1 MADPQPWNWMQAET
15 ALVERIK
22 QLTQQ
27 GADKWARAVMTKG
40 DLESVAEEQQA
51 CPAVYV
57 IYGGFAVKAAS
68 DFEATLVHRWL
79 VVLAESSA
87 ADQRSANARNQAAGP
102 RLAALM
108 RGLHGMRLPGA
119 RAALVPVTPPQPY
132 YSPAKFA
139 YYPLAFTCE
148 TYHCVDPQ

>member
-1 MADPQPWNWMQAET
+1 MAAEWNWMQAET

-22 QLTQQ
+22 ALTQQ
-27 GADKWARAVMTKG
+27 GDEPWARAVLTRT
-40 DLESVAEEQQA
+40 DLAAVAEEQQFS
-51 CPAVYV
+51 PSVYV
-57 IYGGFAVKAAS
+57 VYGGYAVKAAN
-68 DFEATLVHRWL
+68 DFDAVLVHRWL

-87 ADQRSANARNQAAGP
+87 ADQRSANARNQSAGP
-102 RLAALM
+102 HLDVLM

-119 RAALVPVTPPQPY
+119 RAALVPATPPQPY

-139 YYPLAFTCE
+139 YYPLSFTCE